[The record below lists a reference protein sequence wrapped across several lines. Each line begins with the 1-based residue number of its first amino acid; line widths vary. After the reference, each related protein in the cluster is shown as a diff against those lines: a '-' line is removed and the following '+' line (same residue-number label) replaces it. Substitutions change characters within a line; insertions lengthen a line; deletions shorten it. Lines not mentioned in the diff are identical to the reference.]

1 MGLWLPLA
9 SLDGI
14 FARMSNIED
23 VGVAIHVL
31 RVIRDLSQGQ
41 LAEASGVRN
50 SSISNYERGKSVP
63 KLETVQKLADGL
75 GLPLSVVEE
84 TQAFIDKVR
93 RRLGETAAGKGGG
106 VGLWM
111 RSSAGAGLPF
121 SRDSVLLRTEVD
133 QLSEEF
139 GRLASRLI
147 RLVLARLAID
157 DGELGGP
164 VPPAEGN
171 ETTS

>member
-1 MGLWLPLA
+1 
-9 SLDGI
+9 
-14 FARMSNIED
+14 MSNIED

-31 RVIRDLSQGQ
+31 RVIRDLSQGD

-84 TQAFIDKVR
+84 TQTFIERVR
-93 RRLGETAAGKGGG
+93 LRLGESARGQG
-106 VGLWM
+106 
-111 RSSAGAGLPF
+111 SSGRGWDRGSGYPGDVF
-121 SRDSVLLRTEVD
+121 PPRDPVLFRAEVD
-133 QLSEEF
+133 QLSSEF

-147 RLVLARLAID
+147 HLLLARLAVD
-157 DGELGGP
+157 ESEPGGSEAP
-164 VPPAEGN
+164 RPH
-171 ETTS
+171 

>member
-1 MGLWLPLA
+1 
-9 SLDGI
+9 
-14 FARMSNIED
+14 MSNIED

-31 RVIRDLSQGQ
+31 RVIRDLSQGD

-84 TQAFIDKVR
+84 TQTFIERVR
-93 RRLGETAAGKGGG
+93 LRLTEPARSQAAGRRDGERGS
-106 VGLWM
+106 VY
-111 RSSAGAGLPF
+111 PVDFF
-121 SRDSVLLRTEVD
+121 SPRDPVLFRAEVD
-133 QLSEEF
+133 QLSSEF

-147 RLVLARLAID
+147 QLLLARLA
-157 DGELGGP
+157 
-164 VPPAEGN
+164 VPEN
-171 ETTS
+171 EPGSSEAPRTN